1 MAVIA
6 RLRRLILLVCLIT
19 VLAFI
24 YSDSLLY
31 YSSRWHEKTG
41 EVKKALNGYKKLL
54 KKKPEGRWA
63 DKAREAIDRLKNR
76 D

>member
-1 MAVIA
+1 MIT
-6 RLRRLILLVCLIT
+6 RLKRLILLVCLIT

-31 YSSRWHEKTG
+31 YCSRWHERTG
-41 EVKKALNGYKKLL
+41 EVKKAMNGYRKLL
-54 KKKPEGRWA
+54 KKKPESRWA
-63 DKAREAIDRLKNR
+63 DRAREAIDRLKNR

>member
-1 MAVIA
+1 MIA
-6 RLRRLILLVCLIT
+6 RLKRLILFACLII

-24 YSDSLLY
+24 FSDSLLY

-41 EVKKALNGYKKLL
+41 EVKKAMNGYRKLL
-54 KKKPEGRWA
+54 KKDPESRWA
-63 DKAREAIDRLKNR
+63 DRAREAIDRLKDR